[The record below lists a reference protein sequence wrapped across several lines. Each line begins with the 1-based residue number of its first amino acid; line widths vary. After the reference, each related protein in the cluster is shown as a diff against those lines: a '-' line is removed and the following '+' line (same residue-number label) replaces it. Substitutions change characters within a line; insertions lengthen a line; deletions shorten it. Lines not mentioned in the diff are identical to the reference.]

1 MTRLKKTAEWLT
13 PLAFI
18 GAALLIWQAVSMSGI
33 VPNYMLPSPVQMVQA
48 LIRDFPLLMKH
59 SRVTLLE
66 AGLGL
71 LIGVTLGFIL
81 GTTPLEQF
89 DSFKDA
95 LVSMGIEECI
105 SLTQD
110 ALDRYNAR

>member
-59 SRVTLLE
+59 SRW
-66 AGLGL
+66 
-71 LIGVTLGFIL
+71 
-81 GTTPLEQF
+81 
-89 DSFKDA
+89 A
-95 LVSMGIEECI
+95 LP
-105 SLTQD
+105 QPP
-110 ALDRYNAR
+110 